1 MTMLFLQ
8 SGTEESVQGFEI
20 DIQDESSDLNYSYKF
35 IKEKKNGKLF
45 IYSPDVGYMN
55 TILSIK
61 EDKRKSKNF
70 TFTDGDEGKMY
81 ELMRL
86 KKLNDIS
93 HSHIG
98 ILYNW
103 FLSNGCMGGKNIS

>member
-1 MTMLFLQ
+1 M
-8 SGTEESVQGFEI
+8 
-20 DIQDESSDLNYSYKF
+20 
-35 IKEKKNGKLF
+35 F

-70 TFTDGDEGKMY
+70 TFKDGDEGKMY

-93 HSHIG
+93 HSHICFIHPIG
-98 ILYNW
+98 SFPTAVL
-103 FLSNGCMGGKNIS
+103 GGKNIS